1 MGKEEV
7 GAGVDQGVV
16 GVVRRD
22 DLVVGRVG
30 AYQALDCKK
39 ENHKYNILFYLH
51 SKFT

>member
-30 AYQALDCKK
+30 AYQALDCNE
-39 ENHKYNILFYLH
+39 ENHKNNILFYLCY
-51 SKFT
+51 KLT